1 MALEKKIEM
10 VADLVEAAKNFFVDL
25 FRPNMTL
32 EKISEVVSPRLDDT
46 IKKYERNGLTYS
58 AGKFSIKY
66 ADEKHFKLDFEMY
79 FQDIEGKWHKC
90 ANESDA
96 RDAMLLEEGT
106 WKTIKALKIITFPIE
121 KPQVQGDEVLQK
133 DKKLEEYK
141 KDELDKLLGKPAEDA
156 KPINKKPAEDKSAE
170 DKPAEDKPAETK
182 ADDAKTIDVDATIEK
197 K

>member
-25 FRPNMTL
+25 LRPNMTL

-66 ADEKHFKLDFEMY
+66 ADGKHFKLEFEMY
-79 FQDIEGKWHKC
+79 FQDSESKWHKC
-90 ANESDA
+90 ANESED
-96 RDAMLLEEGT
+96 RDATLLEEGA

-121 KPQVQGDEVLQK
+121 KPKAQGDEVLQK
-133 DKKLEEYK
+133 DKKLEEFK
-141 KDELDKLLGKPAEDA
+141 KEELDKLLGKPAEVKPVDA
-156 KPINKKPAEDKSAE
+156 KKPD
-170 DKPAEDKPAETK
+170 DKPIDNKV
-182 ADDAKTIDVDATIEK
+182 DDAKTIDVDATIEK

>member
-10 VADLVEAAKNFFVDL
+10 VTDLLESAKNFFVDL
-25 FRPNMTL
+25 LRPNMTL

-58 AGKFSIKY
+58 AGKFSVKY
-66 ADEKHFKLDFEMY
+66 ADEKHFKLEFEMY
-79 FQDIEGKWHKC
+79 FQDSDGKWHKC
-90 ANESDA
+90 ANESDD
-96 RDAMLLEEGT
+96 RDAALLEEGA

-121 KPQVQGDEVLQK
+121 KPQVSGDEVLQK

-141 KDELDKLLGKPAEDA
+141 KDELDKLLGKPAEDKPVVA
-156 KPINKKPAEDKSAE
+156 KADEVKTIDVQAEEVKPDA
-170 DKPAEDKPAETK
+170 K
-182 ADDAKTIDVDATIEK
+182 ADDASPVAPDK

>member
-25 FRPNMTL
+25 LRPNMTL

-66 ADEKHFKLDFEMY
+66 ADEKHFKLEFEMY

-90 ANESDA
+90 ANESEPRNSLD
-96 RDAMLLEEGT
+96 LLEEGA
-106 WKTIKALKIITFPIE
+106 WKTIKALKIISFPIE
-121 KPQVQGDEVLQK
+121 KPKTKGDEVLQH
-133 DKKLEEYK
+133 DEKLDDYRYEQA
-141 KDELDKLLGKPAEDA
+141 KLLKEPEVEVLE
-156 KPINKKPAEDKSAE
+156 P
-170 DKPAEDKPAETK
+170 
-182 ADDAKTIDVDATIEK
+182 EK